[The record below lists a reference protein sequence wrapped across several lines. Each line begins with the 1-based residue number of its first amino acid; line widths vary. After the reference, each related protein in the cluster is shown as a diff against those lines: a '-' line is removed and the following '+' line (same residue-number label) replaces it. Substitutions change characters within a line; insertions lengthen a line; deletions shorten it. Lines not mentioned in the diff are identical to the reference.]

1 MVISS
6 VPQISLWI
14 SGWQKHAIEFVLK
27 KALFP
32 HNLLAVRKIAIR
44 LFLLWYQSL
53 AIYNNA
59 TAQLDSVFQSL
70 LPHFPLR
77 NGLSTETILQNYCQA
92 VGTVG
97 APGPMR
103 NSPLINNPNN
113 TLPTVKE
120 KAQLLQMA
128 EVAVEMFARKAK
140 SADVTTSLQ
149 RFADLHRDCASRA
162 KHLKLALDALCVQV
176 YLDKFLE
183 YCTRETVRLEWS
195 DESRRL
201 DCAKFI
207 VDRVIVLYIYETFP
221 DIETNGVDIYG
232 GWEGTE
238 EHSDIRDTADPIVI
252 ARYWLIRW
260 MTTIASSSENE
271 VLSSGQLLY
280 KQALFSSRKA
290 TNTLLTLLKEAVLL
304 PLPCS
309 NVIHKVFAL
318 IRSWLLQH
326 EVAPF
331 VADSSVSME
340 SLSLLLIH
348 FLTSF
353 FHSPYLTTCGDR
365 LSSAIALTQSFLQT
379 ARDLSNPTSPLPQ
392 PLSPRVWCE
401 LIKSLAD
408 GIRVVTCR
416 SDAYGRATSGALAQN
431 LLVVFVFVRAIRGIE
446 IEERIWD
453 DVLLVFQSGCW
464 VQMIEQWGRVVDI
477 VTRAL
482 ILNVFE
488 VDIAPAGTLQSPSAP
503 NVRRERSEEMNQ
515 AEDSASVEIGS
526 EESRSETE
534 TSVEDENAQIN
545 SVVQSAGDSTVW
557 LRVWMRIVNLV
568 SPLHVAHSQ
577 LAIQTV
583 SRTITTLLRVS
594 GTDALVHWICA
605 RLLLL
610 PPGAQAHCVPA
621 FCRCV
626 DEGGSLE
633 RDEVSRSAGDSTVW
647 LRVWM
652 RIVNLVSPLHVAH
665 SQLAI
670 QTVSR
675 TITTLLRVSGT
686 DALVHWI
693 CARLLLL
700 PPGAQ
705 AHCVPAFCAVLSSSS
720 PPTLVQAH
728 ILIALTRALTSEQC
742 GAVLEN
748 MPSMSHEHLSALA
761 KPTLVAL
768 SQLVKQFNYSP
779 RSIQVAA
786 LLAPDHSAA
795 ETLLLNLI
803 SSNSPEITLQ
813 SHALALNAL
822 ALLVIERGDTTLM
835 LDVLGRV
842 RNLRGASR
850 LLHLF
855 CSDLNQLARLSRSN
869 KLIELLERTLELVN
883 EECWAGELLWQ
894 SVSLSLSE
902 QRPRRSLL
910 DRVVHDKRACLEG
923 MLLVYANQFPLTSF
937 SLAQCNSIEYPAKGG
952 QHKNSDQLTA
962 GHVFIDQ
969 KSAILSVDHED
980 GLRVTCRTAVGK
992 HCWRFEDERET
1003 SRHSANV
1010 NKWLR
1015 KLATK
1020 PRRVVRKQ
1028 STTRIP
1034 TADPFQGLP
1043 QLSRTLE
1050 TEPIECSDMYS
1061 FIQQNRRVLVEL
1073 SNKQQSLLDEQQL
1086 PQTHIDE
1093 NSSLWRSLVSD
1104 FRLISGTRKMPLNFA
1119 RDLRHLDQTLSR
1131 EVHKVAVIYV
1141 AKGQEDK
1148 NMILANGAG
1157 SESFE
1162 TFVSGL
1168 GWLVQIGRRHH
1179 GYNGGLSGE
1188 TLAPYYAS
1196 GDTEII
1202 FHVSTM
1208 LGGDV
1213 TQKLKHLGNDEVHV
1227 VWSEHDRPY
1236 RRDTIATRFCDV
1248 LLVLYQISALLV
1260 RVHIETQRPL
1270 EFGPLFDGAHVHVK
1284 QLPHLVRDTVLNASR
1299 AYRIAQQ
1306 DCARPLQHREKV
1318 FLDSRQQLVEL
1329 SAASSI
1335 SQVYM
1340 PSLKW

>member
-1 MVISS
+1 MFARKAKSADVTT
-6 VPQISLWI
+6 SLQRFADLHRDCASRAKHLKLALDALCVQEKRQFIDDYSFEMFHLVDELLLQGDLTQAGQAVLEAESALWTLEQLLCLAPELVGN
-14 SGWQKHAIEFVLK
+14 GWQKHAIEFVLK

-120 KAQLLQMA
+120 KAQLL
-128 EVAVEMFARKAK
+128 
-140 SADVTTSLQ
+140 
-149 RFADLHRDCASRA
+149 
-162 KHLKLALDALCVQV
+162 QV

-488 VDIAPAGTLQSPSAP
+488 VDIAPAGTLQVRDAVFVQPSAP

-545 SVVQSAGDSTVW
+545 SVV
-557 LRVWMRIVNLV
+557 
-568 SPLHVAHSQ
+568 
-577 LAIQTV
+577 
-583 SRTITTLLRVS
+583 
-594 GTDALVHWICA
+594 
-605 RLLLL
+605 
-610 PPGAQAHCVPA
+610 
-621 FCRCV
+621 
-626 DEGGSLE
+626 
-633 RDEVSRSAGDSTVW
+633 
-647 LRVWM
+647 
-652 RIVNLVSPLHVAH
+652 
-665 SQLAI
+665 